1 MSLSWRDLESLH
13 AELSDDRGD
22 MSGRMQ
28 NQDGGRPRSLFAIWI
43 LRLSG
48 TPEAVFES
56 TAKHNQIRWIAEQ
69 ARETA
74 EK

>member
-13 AELSDDRGD
+13 TELSHDRGD
-22 MSGRMQ
+22 MNGRMQ
-28 NQDGGRPRSLFAIWI
+28 NQDGGRIRSLFAIWI

-56 TAKHNQIRWIAEQ
+56 IGKHNQTRWIAEQ
-69 ARETA
+69 AREAA